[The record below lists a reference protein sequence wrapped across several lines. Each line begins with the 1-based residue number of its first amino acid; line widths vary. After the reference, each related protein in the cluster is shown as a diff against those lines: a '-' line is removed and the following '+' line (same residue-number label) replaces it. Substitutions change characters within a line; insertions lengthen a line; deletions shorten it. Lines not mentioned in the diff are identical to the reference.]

1 VVCVSW
7 FRRCPGVLEIV
18 FRLPICSWCGR
29 QGLHVPCFA
38 VVGRVL
44 LCQVICR
51 SALVLWL
58 VWLVGCCLLGGGDY
72 GVLLRDLPT
81 RSQDVSTLDFF
92 LLLCARPVRLRVV
105 LVVCNPS
112 ISVLMNDRAPATF
125 FKKKS
130 VIACTC
136 HFPSSPS
143 ACTTC
148 QVTQGGTCEN
158 CR

>member
-58 VWLVGCCLLGGGDY
+58 VWLVGCCLLGGGDC

-81 RSQDVSTLDFF
+81 RSQDASTLNFF
-92 LLLCARPVRLRVV
+92 LLLCARPVRLRFV

-112 ISVLMNDRAPATF
+112 ISVLMNGRAPATF
-125 FKKKS
+125 FKKKICDCMHMPLCI
-130 VIACTC
+130 IAKCL
-136 HFPSSPS
+136 HYLPSYP
-143 ACTTC
+143 
-148 QVTQGGTCEN
+148 
-158 CR
+158 RRDM